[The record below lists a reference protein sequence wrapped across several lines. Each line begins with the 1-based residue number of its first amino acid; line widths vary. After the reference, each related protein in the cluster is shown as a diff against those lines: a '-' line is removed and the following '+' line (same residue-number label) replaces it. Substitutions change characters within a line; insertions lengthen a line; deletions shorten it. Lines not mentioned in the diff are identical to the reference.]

1 MQFKKIKKEDTYDL
15 RRKVLRK
22 GIDLPYVFEG
32 DDLSDALHYAV
43 AKDGKYIAVVSFV
56 PFPLKMDSSNEI
68 QLRGMAVDPEY
79 QGMGIGNFL
88 VEQSELALRELA
100 YDFVW
105 CNARKSAYDFY
116 LKLGFERGNDEFIVN
131 QIGIH
136 DRMFKTI

>member
-43 AKDGKYIAVVSFV
+43 EKDGKYIAVVSFV
-56 PFPLKMDSSNEI
+56 PFPFKMDSSNEI

-79 QGMGIGNFL
+79 QGMGVGNFL
-88 VEQSELALRELA
+88 VKQSELALKNLA

-116 LKLGFERGNDEFIVN
+116 LKLGFERRNDEFVVD